1 MSEELNQ
8 LEFPAMVTKHWR
20 ITVPPEVRRLL
31 RLKEGECV
39 RVILI
44 KVENEGHKR
53 KA

>member
-1 MSEELNQ
+1 MSEELMQ
-8 LEFPAMVTKHWR
+8 LEFPARVTKHWR

-39 RVILI
+39 RVIII
-44 KVENEGHKR
+44 KVEHERHQR